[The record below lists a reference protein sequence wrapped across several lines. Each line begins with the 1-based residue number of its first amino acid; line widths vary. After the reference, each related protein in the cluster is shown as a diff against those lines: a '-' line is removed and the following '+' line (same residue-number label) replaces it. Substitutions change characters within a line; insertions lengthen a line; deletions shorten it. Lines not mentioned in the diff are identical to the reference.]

1 VWLNFRRQALQHL
14 SDPETAITIRI
25 DTALAPLLENMTHR
39 FISIISLMLL
49 FTSTIISRSFANNR
63 SNDRAIRRICSYV
76 SSSRW
81 LQQQQR
87 VVRNGVARFVSS
99 KQHPSSFGRVGNE
112 VINLRSIR
120 TSSAIHTPTRVM
132 ANSHDDDDGDDYGI
146 IIEDYAINHDDDLVS
161 TIEEESIEDIVH
173 KSSTFT
179 SLSSSN
185 DNINDPTPDNNE
197 PNNTPN
203 NTMSKKERIEQLRQ
217 ELKQYRINQSKPNN
231 KPAYTIF
238 TNAALDGICEL
249 LPTSQEELLLVKGIG
264 TKKLELYGDDIL
276 EIVQQY
282 LIGGVLSDDRND
294 SSSSSSS
301 SSVVGSK
308 GNVEIPKPTRITLQS
323 LTVEQRRAA
332 EKALHPIHPS
342 NVFISGA
349 AGTGKSHVSK
359 YIIQLLHGVDDGE
372 EIIVSS
378 DNNDSSNDDEKDIQ
392 MFTTVP
398 IKRKVAAVAPTGVA
412 AINIGGSTLHSFFG
426 IGLGLSTT
434 TTSSLSSV
442 MKKVRGNKEAV
453 RRIQETDVLL
463 IDEVSMLSSDLLEL
477 LDIVART
484 IRKKEDVVMGGMQII
499 AVGDFYQLPPIVTDR
514 SGMNYGEDVD
524 NYRPFCFDSPI
535 WEELGLHHNTVEL
548 SQVQR
553 QENGSKF
560 ELFLNDMVRVGNVPW
575 NVLRD
580 YNRKCLIS
588 EEHPLP
594 DDGIV
599 PTRIYT
605 HNKDVDSENEARLA
619 ELEGELISFQA
630 IDEWREMMPK
640 GTLASIKKG
649 MKASVAAELPDEVGL
664 KIGAQVMLTRNK
676 DLDSGADR
684 GLVNGSRG
692 VVQNFHSFDNL
703 PIVRFDN
710 GRIERIN
717 RVEAVRYNPDGG
729 PGVLIR
735 KQLPLKLGWATTVHK
750 SQGSTLTRAILDI
763 SKTFEAGQAYV
774 SLSRVKEIQGLY
786 LERPVSMDNIQVSR
800 RVLEYYRRVGEQ
812 RARE

>member
-1 VWLNFRRQALQHL
+1 
-14 SDPETAITIRI
+14 
-25 DTALAPLLENMTHR
+25 M
-39 FISIISLMLL
+39 L
-49 FTSTIISRSFANNR
+49 FTSTTPRSFATISR
-63 SNDRAIRRICSYV
+63 CDGVRGICSYV
-76 SSSRW
+76 SFSSFSRSRAVDDNRTKSS
-81 LQQQQR
+81 QQQR
-87 VVRNGVARFVSS
+87 AVHSVGRLST
-99 KQHPSSFGRVGNE
+99 KSSFSCAGNE
-112 VINLRSIR
+112 MTNLRSGNIIHR
-120 TSSAIHTPTRVM
+120 SLSNIQTSTKVM
-132 ANSHDDDDGDDYGI
+132 ANSHDDDYDYGI
-146 IIEDYAINHDDDLVS
+146 ISEDYAIDNDDLVLS
-161 TIEEESIEDIVH
+161 SVEEESIEDIVH
-173 KSSTFT
+173 KSSSFI
-179 SLSSSN
+179 SSSTSN
-185 DNINDPTPDNNE
+185 NINDIADNDK

-203 NTMSKKERIEQLRQ
+203 NISKKERIKQLRN
-217 ELKQYRINQSKPNN
+217 ELKQYRINQSKPIE

-238 TNAALDGICEL
+238 TNAALDGICNL
-249 LPTSQEELLLVKGIG
+249 RPTTHEELLQVKGIG
-264 TKKLELYGDDIL
+264 KKKLELYGDDIL
-276 EIVQQY
+276 GIVQHY
-282 LIGGVLSDDRND
+282 FHGTLSDDDDRNE
-294 SSSSSSS
+294 S
-301 SSVVGSK
+301 SSVSK
-308 GNVEIPKPTRITLQS
+308 GMVVEIPKTTRITLQS
-323 LTVEQRRAA
+323 LTAEQRRAA

-359 YIIQLLHGVDDGE
+359 YIIQMLHGVSDDDDGE
-372 EIIVSS
+372 IANSEEEEEE
-378 DNNDSSNDDEKDIQ
+378 DMK
-392 MFTTVP
+392 MFATVP

-426 IGLGLSTT
+426 IGLGLTT
-434 TTSSLSSV
+434 ATSSLSSV

-453 RRIQETDVLL
+453 RRIEETDVLL

-477 LDIVART
+477 LDVVARE
-484 IRKKEDVVMGGMQII
+484 IRKVDVTMGGMQII

-514 SGMNYGEDVD
+514 SGLNYGEDMD

-553 QENGSKF
+553 QESGSKF
-560 ELFLNDMVRVGNVPW
+560 ELFLNDMVRVGNVPL

-580 YNRKCLIS
+580 FNRKCLIS
-588 EEHPLP
+588 DEHPLP

-619 ELEGELISFQA
+619 ELEGELISFKA
-630 IDEWREMMPK
+630 IDEWREAMPK
-640 GTLASIKKG
+640 GTLASIKKS

-692 VVQNFHSFDNL
+692 VVQDFHSFDKL

-710 GRIERIN
+710 GRVERIN

-774 SLSRVKEIQGLY
+774 SLSRVKDIQGLY

-800 RVLEYYRRVGEQ
+800 RVLEYYQRVREQ
-812 RARE
+812 RAE